1 MARIPGV
8 PYDGPP
14 RGYGNSGVTKM
25 YIAIH
30 NTSNARL
37 ASPQDEANYAQV
49 RTDNISSHFYG
60 NASSVIQSLDTSKD
74 AWHAGSSWG
83 NQRAIAFELVGTNSS
98 TEAYWKKVIDRVA
111 PVMAKVCQIHSIPV
125 QSLSVAQA
133 QSRNVRGF
141 VTHNDMRLAWGGT
154 THTDPGPNFP
164 EAYLIAKVK
173 AAMNPVTPVPPVAV
187 PVPIKESKMFL
198 IKADDDNHVYL
209 SNGVHVASGALRD
222 TLMTEG
228 DLKLVTVATT
238 PELQSLLPTPQ
249 ELELSAA
256 DRQAIVDAL
265 REGIQTTTTQ
275 AVQAAFESIT
285 GTTTFAVE

>member
-1 MARIPGV
+1 
-8 PYDGPP
+8 
-14 RGYGNSGVTKM
+14 M

-30 NTSNARL
+30 NTSNNA
-37 ASPQDEANYAQV
+37 PVQNEANYAKV
-49 RTDNISSHFYG
+49 RTDDVSSHFY
-60 NASSVIQSLDTSKD
+60 ADQSAVIQSLDTVKD
-74 AWHAGSSWG
+74 AWHAASQWG
-83 NQRAIAFELVGTNSS
+83 NRRAIAFELVGFNSS

-111 PVMAKVCQIHSIPV
+111 PVMAKVCDIHDIPV

-133 QSRNVRGF
+133 KAKNVRGF
-141 VTHNDMRLAWGGT
+141 VTHYDMTQAWGGT
-154 THTDPGPNFP
+154 HNDPGPNFP

-173 AAMNPVTPVPPVAV
+173 AAMNPATPVPPVAA
-187 PVPIKESKMFL
+187 PVPIKESKLFL

-209 SNGVHVASGALRD
+209 SNGVHVATGALRD

-228 DLKLVTVATT
+228 GLKLVTVATT

-249 ELELSAA
+249 ALELSAA

-265 REGIQTTTTQ
+265 REGIETTTTQ